1 MTEGM
6 NLPVATCLEFLVIA
20 VRLIRNQ
27 IYKRNI
33 FALRDI
39 CHLHRSPGLVQTK
52 IGDLIIINI
61 IIC

>member
-6 NLPVATCLEFLVIA
+6 NLLVATCLEFLVIA
-20 VRLIRNQ
+20 VRLRNQ